1 MRFRTNSMN
10 IVQVVQIILSVSIIT
25 HTVELVD
32 LIVF

>member
-1 MRFRTNSMN
+1 MRLRMNGMN

-32 LIVF
+32 VIVF